1 MTSSKHEEKEQP
13 TRHQRA
19 RAVALTYKPGEQ
31 LAPVVV
37 AKGQG
42 LVAEQIVDRA
52 KESGVPIQ
60 EDASLVEVLSKLDID
75 QQIPAELYH
84 LVAEVLTF
92 IYRSDQRAA
101 KGWIEEE

>member
-1 MTSSKHEEKEQP
+1 MTTTKREEVEAGKHK
-13 TRHQRA
+13 RA
-19 RAVALTYKPGEQ
+19 RAVALSYKPEQ
-31 LAPVVV
+31 QIAPVVV

-42 LVAEQIVDRA
+42 LVAEQIVDLA
-52 KESGVPIQ
+52 KENGVPIQ
-60 EDASLVEVLSKLDID
+60 EDASLVEVLSKIDLD

-101 KGWIEEE
+101 KGWMTEK